1 MPAPSS
7 MPNLAAWFVAGV
19 GITSAGGLVSQWA
32 DQSGNGRHL
41 KQATGTNQPALQA
54 DGTILFDG
62 VDNFLKCD
70 PFTLNQPTT
79 IYGFLRQVTWTAS
92 DFIWSG
98 NDDASLNRNDLFQD
112 TTTPQLS
119 IYSGAIAAA
128 NTALAVNTYGAIAAV
143 YNGATSVL
151 QINGTTTT
159 GNAGAQN
166 AAGFILGALNTTA
179 NFSNIQVKEVAIF
192 SVAHDAPTRAGVI
205 AYLNGSEAQAAA
217 RNIGGGPRPGYRF
230 TPYIPRR
237 FAPRKKT
244 RH

>member
-1 MPAPSS
+1 

-62 VDNFLKCD
+62 IDNFLKCD
-70 PFTLNQPTT
+70 AFTLNQPVSG
-79 IYGFLRQVTWTAS
+79 YMVFKQVTWTNN
-92 DFIWSG
+92 DRVYDGDG
-98 NDDASLNRNDLFQD
+98 NDSMGLYQTAVTPRLLMFAGTVGSAAS
-112 TTTPQLS
+112 TQLP
-119 IYSGAIAAA
+119 
-128 NTALAVNTYGAIAAV
+128 LDTYGAMANV
-143 YNGATSVL
+143 WNGAASVM
-151 QINGTTTT
+151 QINNNSGITGDAGA
-159 GNAGAQN
+159 GNAG
-166 AAGFILGALNTTA
+166 GFTLGSNGTA
-179 NFSNIQVKEVAIF
+179 SAFANIQVKEVILFAA
-192 SVAHDAPTRAGVI
+192 AHDAPTRAGVI

-217 RNIGGGPRPGYRF
+217 RITGGGPRPGYRF